1 MAAKTQARS
10 NSSQPIPLLSARDAS
25 PSADPATEP
34 IAQDPGFCA
43 GKAAHLVIFKSGVGY
58 FGIDIKIVQEII
70 LMQEITPIPASAPY
84 IAGMTDLRGR
94 VIPVAAFSALLGIES
109 ADVTDRTRI
118 LVVENGAGYLGFVV
132 DAVTEVMMVDGSRIE
147 DASACG
153 AREHDFIVAI
163 AKLPEYLV
171 SLVDVP
177 RLLAL
182 ADREWQTEAAA

>member
-1 MAAKTQARS
+1 MAAKAQTKARTG
-10 NSSQPIPLLSARDAS
+10 QPISLLSAHDGSSATPAAEPAADA
-25 PSADPATEP
+25 
-34 IAQDPGFCA
+34 GFRP
-43 GKAAHLVIFKSGVGY
+43 GKAAHLVIFKSGIGY

-94 VIPVAAFSALLGIES
+94 VIPVAAFTALLGIEPT
-109 ADVTDRTRI
+109 AVTDRTRI
-118 LVVENGAGYLGFVV
+118 LVVENAAGYLGFVV
-132 DAVTEVMMVDGSRIE
+132 DAVTEVMMVDGARIE

-153 AREHDFIVAI
+153 AREHGFIVAI
-163 AKLPEYLV
+163 AKLEEYLV

-182 ADREWQTEAAA
+182 ADREHEAQATAA